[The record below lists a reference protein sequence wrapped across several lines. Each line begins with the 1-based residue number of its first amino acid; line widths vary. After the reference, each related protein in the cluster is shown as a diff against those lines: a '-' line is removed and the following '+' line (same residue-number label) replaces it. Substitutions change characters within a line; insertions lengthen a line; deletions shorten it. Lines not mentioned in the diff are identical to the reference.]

1 MRTRLLGLLP
11 LILLTSCG
19 LLKHSSSG
27 SEGSLPKTLIANRDV
42 VSALAPSGTL
52 RAAINF
58 GNPILA
64 RRGPAVNALGSAP
77 PRGVSVDIAQE
88 LGRRL
93 GVPVQLVTF
102 EAAGQVVEGLRNGAV
117 DLVFVAIDPVRGAD
131 ILYSAPYVVIEGS
144 YLVPQASAIRR
155 NEDVDR
161 PGVRVVVGKGSAY
174 DLFLSRELKAA
185 TLVQA
190 VSSPA
195 VSDLLVAGH
204 YEVAAGVKQQL
215 QADAQRLPGLR
226 LLDGRF
232 MEINQAL
239 GIPKS
244 RETGLAYLRAF
255 VEELKSTGFV
265 EKALARHGIAGAA
278 VAPAAVRAGAP
289 VEGLVSP
296 R

>member
-1 MRTRLLGLLP
+1 MRARLLGLLP

-19 LLKHSSSG
+19 LFQHGSSG
-27 SEGSLPKTLIANRDV
+27 PEGALPKSLASTRDV
-42 VSALAPSGTL
+42 VRALAPSGTL

-64 RRGPAVNALGSAP
+64 RRGPALNALGSAP
-77 PRGVSVDIAQE
+77 PRGVSVDIAHE

-93 GVPVQLVTF
+93 GLPVQLVTF

-144 YLVPQASAIRR
+144 YLVPQTSAIRR

-195 VSDLLVAGH
+195 VSDLLVSGQ
-204 YEVAAGVKQQL
+204 YEVAAGVRQQL
-215 QADAQRLPGLR
+215 QVDAQRLPGLR

-232 MEINQAL
+232 MEINQAV

-244 RETGLAYLRAF
+244 HETGLVYLRAF

-265 EKALARHGIAGAA
+265 EKALVRHGIAGAA
-278 VAPAAVRAGAP
+278 VAPAAVRAGVP
-289 VEGLVSP
+289 GEGLVSP

>member
-1 MRTRLLGLLP
+1 MRSYWLGLLP
-11 LILLTSCG
+11 LMFLTSCG
-19 LLKHSSSG
+19 MFQRGSTSSDG
-27 SEGSLPKTLIANRDV
+27 TQPKAFAPTRDV
-42 VSALAPSGTL
+42 VRALAPSGTL

-64 RRGPAVNALGSAP
+64 RRGPAVNTMGSAD
-77 PRGVSVDIAQE
+77 PRGVSVDIAHE

-102 EAAGQVVEGLRNGAV
+102 EAAGKVVEGLKNATV

-131 ILYSAPYVVIEGS
+131 ILYSAPYAVIEGS
-144 YLVPQASAIRR
+144 YLVPQASPIRR

-185 TLVQA
+185 TLVSA

-195 VSDLLVAGH
+195 VSDLLVSGQ

-239 GIPKS
+239 GVPKTH
-244 RETGLAYLRAF
+244 EPGVAYLRAF

-278 VAPAAVRAGAP
+278 VAPAGVTS
-289 VEGLVSP
+289 LVPTPGVGSS

>member
-1 MRTRLLGLLP
+1 MRSYWLGLLP
-11 LILLTSCG
+11 LMFLTSCG
-19 LLKHSSSG
+19 MFQRGSTSSDG
-27 SEGSLPKTLIANRDV
+27 TQPKAFAPTRDV
-42 VSALAPSGTL
+42 VRALAPSGTL

-64 RRGPAVNALGSAP
+64 RRGPAVNTMGSAD
-77 PRGVSVDIAQE
+77 PRGVSVDIAHE

-93 GVPVQLVTF
+93 GVPVQLVT
-102 EAAGQVVEGLRNGAV
+102 VEGLKNATV

-131 ILYSAPYVVIEGS
+131 ILYSAPYAVIEGS
-144 YLVPQASAIRR
+144 YLVPQASPIRR

-185 TLVQA
+185 TLVSA

-195 VSDLLVAGH
+195 VSDLLVSGQ

-239 GIPKS
+239 GVPKTH
-244 RETGLAYLRAF
+244 EPGVAYLRAF

-278 VAPAAVRAGAP
+278 VAPAGVTS
-289 VEGLVSP
+289 LVPTPGVGSS